1 MTKHMIPILAMLVL
15 SGCAGFDA
23 AMSEAQVAREAV
35 SERVDA
41 TIVGKVCRMHR
52 TRLLELVDGD
62 VELADAIERRC
73 AERAL

>member
-1 MTKHMIPILAMLVL
+1 MTKHMIPIAVLLAL

-23 AMSEAQVAREAV
+23 AMSEAGDAREAV
-35 SERVDA
+35 ADRVDA

-73 AERAL
+73 AER